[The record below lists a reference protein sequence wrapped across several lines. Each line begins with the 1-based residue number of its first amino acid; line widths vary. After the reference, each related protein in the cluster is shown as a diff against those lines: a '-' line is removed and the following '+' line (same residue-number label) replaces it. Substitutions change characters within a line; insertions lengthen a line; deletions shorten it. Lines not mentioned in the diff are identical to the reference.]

1 MYLYSIISDIFDAY
15 INSLL
20 EFKDRYLE
28 KIGSTTSIECRK
40 FDGLT
45 FLPTYLKY
53 KWYIQIHDLGCFT
66 RLVQLEHFIHKSE
79 YFSMRHWDSNGGGT
93 EFFHFSNEDRNSNNS
108 SLSSTKLSEDNSLE
122 NVCYLLELNEVK
134 FDVFT
139 EDIFDKPPFDNVFS
153 EYKKYENILDEERY
167 IEKSKIILRN
177 YQKEPIFDKFKPLVV
192 NWKKKIENILSMATG
207 TGKTICTF
215 AMIGIYSS
223 YFSNSI
229 LWFTRKKDIIKSQ
242 FDDIKKISL
251 KCSDFID
258 FDKYNVLVMIDG
270 SFDLK
275 RIQDLLLCNKPL
287 FLVVNTDKIMGHY
300 NKLPTDKFGMIVLDE
315 CHSAGAKKHFE
326 MLSYMKENWN
336 YQVMLGLSATP
347 YREEIKSHDNLMNIF
362 GDGIELNFLYIYD
375 FVRAIGEGVLSKP
388 HFHWNDVKVIDEVSK
403 THSSK
408 MKSFEQKEVSFK
420 NVLLSS
426 EDKLFILNEIND
438 LFTISTY
445 KVALFWT
452 NTTLSADNWVKFINN
467 NKNNYE
473 QLNNVKIYCSHSNND
488 QDLNTIKEFL
498 NEDPPVILI
507 VVDRAREGFDDE
519 RICLLSSLD
528 PVKNHQSNTFI
539 QMLGRGSRKTK
550 GKEEFHF
557 LDTFI
562 LESGESYEDAVAEK
576 MFKLQE
582 ALMREHSPDNVY
594 FEENKNKSYSLR
606 TEKGDIILTTS
617 IKDSIKKTSTWENI
631 NKRLRDKMIEVS
643 KSITYLQAK
652 KIIKRSPLKIKDRNQ
667 YLELV
672 QKLPVLPQDP
682 IIYFNTKWKGWNNY
696 FNLDTSSYY
705 SKDEFE
711 SKIEEY
717 RNTLSSLWEEYVN
730 NSYKLYI
737 KIRANDDR
745 LPLDPI
751 GLYGYSSYDEFLY
764 NYDSDDEY

>member
-1 MYLYSIISDIFDAY
+1 MYLYSIVSDIFDAY
-15 INSLL
+15 TNSLV
-20 EFKDRYLE
+20 EFKERTLE
-28 KIGSTTSIECRK
+28 KIGSTTSIESRK

-45 FLPTYLKY
+45 FLPTFLKY
-53 KWYIQIHDLGCFT
+53 KWYIQIHDLGRFK
-66 RLVQLEHFIHKSE
+66 RLVQLEHFIHKFE
-79 YFSMRHWDSNGGGT
+79 YFNIRHWDSNGGGT
-93 EFFHFSNEDRNSNNS
+93 EFFHFS
-108 SLSSTKLSEDNSLE
+108 SEDNSLE
-122 NVCYLLELNEVK
+122 NVCNLLESNKVK
-134 FDVFT
+134 FEVFT
-139 EDIFDKPPFDNVFS
+139 KDIFDKPPIDNVFS
-153 EYKKYENILDEERY
+153 EYKKYENILDKERS
-167 IEKSKIILRN
+167 IEKSRIILRN
-177 YQKEPIFDKFKPLVV
+177 YQNEAIFNKFKPLVL
-192 NWKKKIENILSMATG
+192 NWKKKIETILSMATG

-215 AMIGIYSS
+215 AMIGIYSL

-275 RIQDLLLCNKPL
+275 RVQDLLLYGNKPL
-287 FLVVNTDKIMGHY
+287 FLIVNTDKIMGHY

-315 CHSAGAKKHFE
+315 CHSAGAKKHFR
-326 MLSYMKENWN
+326 MLSYMKENWK

-347 YREEIKSHDNLMNIF
+347 YREEIKSHDNLINIF

-388 HFHWNDVKVIDEVSK
+388 HFHWNNVTVIE
-403 THSSK
+403 
-408 MKSFEQKEVSFK
+408 EEKEVSFK

-426 EDKLFILNEIND
+426 EDKLFILNEINE
-438 LFTISTY
+438 LFNIATY

-452 NTTLSADNWVKFINN
+452 NTTSSADNWFKFIND
-467 NKNNYE
+467 NKSNYE
-473 QLNNVKIYCSHSNND
+473 QLNNVKIDCSHSKID
-488 QDLNTIKEFL
+488 QDLNVIKKFL

-594 FEENKNKSYSLR
+594 FEENKKGSYSLR
-606 TEKGDIILTTS
+606 TEKGEIILTTS

-631 NKRLRDKMIEVS
+631 NKRLHGKMIEVS

-652 KIIKRSPLKIKDRNQ
+652 RIIKRSPLKIQDRKQ
-667 YLELV
+667 YLDLV
-672 QKLPVLPQDP
+672 QKLPVLPRDP
-682 IIYFNTKWKGWNNY
+682 IIYFGSKWKGWNDY
-696 FNLDTSSYY
+696 FNLNTSSYY
-705 SKDEFE
+705 SKEEFE

-717 RNTLSSLWEEYVN
+717 RNTLSSLWEEYMN

-737 KIRANDDR
+737 KIRDNDNK

-751 GLYGYSSYDEFLY
+751 GLYGYSSYDEFIY